1 MILLFSCSYYFLQKY
16 GFSSTLANNFFT
28 FKSQNVI
35 SSESLEERR
44 FFYEE
49 S

>member
-1 MILLFSCSYYFLQKY
+1 MILLLSFLVIFLQKY